1 MYASWEKSHEF
12 VAARIPSQSM
22 QSFMEMKNVGYFN
35 SKNNDAYVSIYQIL
49 LQGSDFD
56 VDKAFILGSG
66 FSKNG
71 HFDV

>member
-12 VAARIPSQSM
+12 VAARIPAQSM

-49 LQGSDFD
+49 LQGSDFR
-56 VDKAFILGSG
+56 
-66 FSKNG
+66 
-71 HFDV
+71 